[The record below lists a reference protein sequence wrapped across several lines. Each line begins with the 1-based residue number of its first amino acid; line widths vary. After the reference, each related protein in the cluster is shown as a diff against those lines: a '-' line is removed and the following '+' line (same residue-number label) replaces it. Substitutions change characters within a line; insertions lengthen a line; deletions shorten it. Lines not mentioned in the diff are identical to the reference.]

1 MPSSSFESP
10 FLKYDKNTDIATIRK
25 QKGSSETFDVKFDD
39 IRPLNEPSHIDKIVI
54 EKLHIFQKLPEIF
67 FLFYGHQ
74 GCSKWDL
81 CRRSA
86 SHYIAFLASTFLRK
100 AYTDVDPNKKERKFN
115 LKVLIRDYN
124 VRISEVKLGRNYQ
137 DKLKVLMEGLET
149 PINKLLLKDR
159 LEAHYK
165 IVFVELSEELE
176 ENPKLADVLSP
187 PTRRIKS
194 GVFLCTSQLLPCTDE
209 IEY

>member
-1 MPSSSFESP
+1 MPSSKFVSP
-10 FLKYDKNTDIATIRK
+10 FLKCNGDTDRATIKK
-25 QKGSSETFDVKFDD
+25 QSESPETYDMKFDD
-39 IRPLNEPSHIDKIVI
+39 IRPLNDPSHLDKIVI
-54 EKLHIFQKLPEIF
+54 EKLHIFQSQAELF

-100 AYTDVDPNKKERKFN
+100 AYLNVDPNKKERKFN

-137 DKLKVLMEGLET
+137 DKLKILMEGLET
-149 PINKLLLKDR
+149 PINKLLLKDK
-159 LEAHYK
+159 LEATYK

-187 PTRRIKS
+187 PTKRIKS
-194 GVFLCTSQLLPCTDE
+194 AVF
-209 IEY
+209 